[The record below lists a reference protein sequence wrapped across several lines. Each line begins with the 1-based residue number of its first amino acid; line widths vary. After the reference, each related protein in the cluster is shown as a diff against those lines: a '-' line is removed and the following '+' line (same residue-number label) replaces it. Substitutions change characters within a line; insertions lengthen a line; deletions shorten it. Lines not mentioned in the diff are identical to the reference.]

1 MFFYIL
7 LMQVKEKIGV
17 NDFMISIAMATYNGE
32 KYLREQL
39 DSILAQTITD
49 WELIICDDCSKDST
63 VELLTRYQRK
73 DDRIKIFVN
82 EKNLGF
88 KKNFEKAIGLC
99 SGDYIALADQDDI
112 WHENHLEVLQ
122 ELIGDASLSCGNA
135 SLMTADSVV
144 TEKKLNVIDH
154 LLFIPTKN
162 EKLLYRILFIS
173 DPFQG
178 ASMLIKKQF
187 LSKILPIP
195 EGVLYHDAWIAAC
208 ACFEKGIAYTFEQIT
223 DYRQHENNVT
233 VAAQRLS
240 VKKKSFI
247 HKCKQGFKVLFSK
260 KILYTDRFFYL
271 AALSERYGD
280 TNEDLCKIRDA
291 YKNRHTNKLKV
302 ILFLWKNW
310 FYISTTKSYKG
321 FFPFVF
327 TFFNLRPYNE

>member
-1 MFFYIL
+1 
-7 LMQVKEKIGV
+7 
-17 NDFMISIAMATYNGE
+17 MISIAMATYNGE

-39 DSILAQTITD
+39 NSILAQTITD
-49 WELIICDDCSKDST
+49 WELVVCDDCSKDPT
-63 VELLTRYQRK
+63 VEILKSYQEQ

-88 KKNFEKAIGLC
+88 KKNFEKAIGLY

-122 ELIGDASLSCGNA
+122 ELIGDASLSCGNTR
-135 SLMTADSVV
+135 LMTADSIV
-144 TEKKLNVIDH
+144 TEKNLSDV
-154 LLFIPTKN
+154 
-162 EKLLYRILFIS
+162 EKLLCLPSDTHKLMYRILLKS
-173 DPFQG
+173 NPFQG

-208 ACFEKGIAYTFEQIT
+208 ACFEKGIAYTFEPIT

-233 VAAQRLS
+233 VAARRLDS
-240 VKKKSFI
+240 KKKSFI

-271 AALSERYGD
+271 EALSERYRD

-321 FFPFVF
+321 FFSFVF
-327 TFFNLRPYNE
+327 TFFNLRPCNE

>member
-1 MFFYIL
+1 
-7 LMQVKEKIGV
+7 
-17 NDFMISIAMATYNGE
+17 MISIAMATYNGE

-39 DSILAQTITD
+39 NSILAQTITD
-49 WELIICDDCSKDST
+49 WELVVCDDCSKDST
-63 VELLTRYQRK
+63 VEILKSYQEQ

-88 KKNFEKAIGLC
+88 KKNFEKAIGLY

-122 ELIGDASLSCGNA
+122 ELIGDASLSCGNTR
-135 SLMTADSVV
+135 LMTADSIV
-144 TEKKLNVIDH
+144 TEKNLSDV
-154 LLFIPTKN
+154 
-162 EKLLYRILFIS
+162 EKLLCLPSDTHKLMYRILLKS
-173 DPFQG
+173 NPFQG

-208 ACFEKGIAYTFEQIT
+208 ACFEKGIAYTFEPIT

-233 VAAQRLS
+233 VAARRLDS
-240 VKKKSFI
+240 KKKSFI

-271 AALSERYGD
+271 EALSERYRD

-321 FFPFVF
+321 FFSFVF
-327 TFFNLRPYNE
+327 TFFNLRPCNE